1 MTINRAQTRLY
12 VASDN
17 SDTVVVVDTGAD
29 RIVEEIRT
37 TAPHALFPGLDSFKG
52 AAPNNVALSPD
63 EGTLFVTNG
72 GTNSV
77 AVIQLCHA
85 LQQPEQDDD
94 DGDNGDDDGLD
105 DTGCN
110 RQQASRVIGLI
121 PTGWYPNAVS
131 VSPDGS
137 ILYTVNGKTN
147 AGPNPRGCRA
157 SLSIA
162 AGSMDVC
169 RSANQYIWQLEKAGL
184 QSMPMPDAAQLAGL
198 TRQVAYNNNFPG
210 AVNYARE
217 SATLA
222 FLRER
227 IRHVIYV
234 VKENRTYDQILGDL
248 EVGNG
253 DPELAILAPYSP
265 NHKKLARSFVT
276 LDNFYD
282 SGEASSTGWNWT
294 TAARTTDFT
303 EKTAPVNYAG
313 RGLTRD
319 WEGLNR
325 NIYVS
330 APTPAE
336 RKIPN
341 PASPDDPDILAG
353 TADVAAPDG
362 PGGEAGAGYL
372 WDAALRAGLSV
383 RNYGFY
389 GGMKRYSL
397 PASDPGFIPLTA
409 TPYADNSVQFF
420 ARKQSLTKISDPYF
434 RGYDMKYPDY
444 WRFQEWEREFDEFAA
459 RGELPNLMLVRL
471 SHDHFGDFS
480 RAAAGVD
487 TVETQMADND
497 YALGLLVE
505 KVAHSVFRDDT
516 LIFII
521 EDDAQNGGDHVDAH
535 RSIGYVI
542 GPYVRQGAV
551 VSTHYTTVS
560 MLRTMEEVLGLPPL
574 GINDGLTAPMVDVFD
589 RNQHDWDYRAV
600 LPQVLLST
608 DLVLRYDPDTI
619 VAAGPAAD
627 CGSQPLRSAEYWQRS
642 MSGQNFSVED
652 ELDTPRFNQALWA
665 GFKGDAMPVPTVRH
679 GRDLS
684 SDRARL
690 LQDYAEKRNR
700 ECHSLRALR

>member
-1 MTINRAQTRLY
+1 
-12 VASDN
+12 
-17 SDTVVVVDTGAD
+17 
-29 RIVEEIRT
+29 
-37 TAPHALFPGLDSFKG
+37 
-52 AAPNNVALSPD
+52 
-63 EGTLFVTNG
+63 
-72 GTNSV
+72 
-77 AVIQLCHA
+77 
-85 LQQPEQDDD
+85 
-94 DGDNGDDDGLD
+94 
-105 DTGCN
+105 
-110 RQQASRVIGLI
+110 
-121 PTGWYPNAVS
+121 
-131 VSPDGS
+131 
-137 ILYTVNGKTN
+137 
-147 AGPNPRGCRA
+147 
-157 SLSIA
+157 
-162 AGSMDVC
+162 
-169 RSANQYIWQLEKAGL
+169 
-184 QSMPMPDAAQLAGL
+184 MPMPDAAQLAGL
-198 TRQVAYNNNFPG
+198 TRQTAANNNFPG
-210 AVNYARE
+210 AVSNARE
-217 SATLA
+217 HAMLA

-227 IRHVIYV
+227 IKHVIYV
-234 VKENRTYDQILGDL
+234 VKENRTYDQLLGDL

-265 NHKKLARSFVT
+265 NHKKLARRFVT

-325 NIYVS
+325 NIYVV

-336 RKIPN
+336 RQIPE
-341 PASPDDPDILAG
+341 PATPDDPDILAG

-362 PGGEAGAGYL
+362 PGGEAGTGYL

-389 GGMKRYSL
+389 GGLKRYWL
-397 PASDPGFIPLTA
+397 PADDPLFIPLTP
-409 TPYADNSVQFF
+409 TPYADGSVQFY
-420 ARKQSLTKISDPYF
+420 ARKQSLTDISDPYF

-444 WRFQEWEREFDEFAA
+444 WRYQEWAREFDEFAA
-459 RGELPNLMLVRL
+459 QGELPNLMLVRL
-471 SHDHFGDFS
+471 SHDHFGEFS

-505 KVAHSVFRDDT
+505 KVAHSAFKDDT

-574 GINDGLTAPMVDVFD
+574 GINDGLTAPMMDVFE
-589 RNQHDWDYRAV
+589 RSQHDWDYQAV
-600 LPQVLLST
+600 LPEVLLST
-608 DLVLRYDPDTI
+608 GLDLKNTPHAVVASETSPD
-619 VAAGPAAD
+619 
-627 CGSQPLRSAEYWQRS
+627 CRSLPLRSADYWQRS
-642 MSGQNFSVED
+642 MSGQNFAEED
-652 ELDTPRFNQALWA
+652 QLDTPRFNRALWT
-665 GFKGDAMPVPTVRH
+665 GLKGDATPMPVVRH

-684 SDRARL
+684 ADRAKL

-700 ECHSLRALR
+700 ECRSLRALR